1 MLTLDKHYRTS
12 IEAGVLSWH
21 PNLYLVTDEG
31 TSCIISGLDLKKSD
45 AGHLERFRR
54 AVTLCVH
61 TLKHVINII
70 YLRSLSTFFFFT

>member
-31 TSCIISGLDLKKSD
+31 TSCIISGSDLKKSD
-45 AGHLERFRR
+45 AAASGKVPKSSNTVCTHIKTR
-54 AVTLCVH
+54 
-61 TLKHVINII
+61 
-70 YLRSLSTFFFFT
+70 Y